1 LIGVLRIRLKG
12 AFGSVIATLYSF
24 FAKRAGNKVRVKPTR
39 LEENS
44 INRMIDFK
52 EMRSL
57 VFAIVD
63 ERFGDDVPGGLRI
76 DLVNLDRGGEGGLV
90 YLDGEI
96 VRRGPKTLDG
106 MRRLEAVEDS
116 WEDVELPVA
125 QFEDEEDD
133 PIPGAIYVQ
142 KGPTPDYLID
152 RASHTILIGW
162 KRGERSAR
170 TDEIRT
176 AITAAVADLFGN

>member
-1 LIGVLRIRLKG
+1 M
-12 AFGSVIATLYSF
+12 
-24 FAKRAGNKVRVKPTR
+24 
-39 LEENS
+39 
-44 INRMIDFK
+44 NRMIDFR

-57 VFAIVD
+57 VFAIVN
-63 ERFGDDVPGGLRI
+63 ERLGDNVPGGLRI

-96 VRRGPKTLDG
+96 VRRGTKTLDG
-106 MRRLEAVEDS
+106 MGRLEAAADS

-125 QFEDEEDD
+125 QFDDEEAD

-142 KGPTPDYLID
+142 KGATPDYLVD

-162 KRGERSAR
+162 KRGERSAK

>member
-1 LIGVLRIRLKG
+1 
-12 AFGSVIATLYSF
+12 
-24 FAKRAGNKVRVKPTR
+24 
-39 LEENS
+39 
-44 INRMIDFK
+44 MIDFK
-52 EMRSL
+52 EMESL

-63 ERFGDDVPGGLRI
+63 ERFGNNVPGGLRI

-90 YLDGEI
+90 YLDGQI
-96 VRRGPKTLDG
+96 VRRGTKTLDG
-106 MRRLEAVEDS
+106 MRRLEAVEAS

-125 QFEDEEDD
+125 QFDDEEDD
-133 PIPGAIYVQ
+133 PIVGGIYVQ

-162 KRGERSAR
+162 KRGDRFAKA
-170 TDEIRT
+170 DEIRT

>member
-1 LIGVLRIRLKG
+1 
-12 AFGSVIATLYSF
+12 
-24 FAKRAGNKVRVKPTR
+24 
-39 LEENS
+39 
-44 INRMIDFK
+44 MIDFK
-52 EMRSL
+52 AMRSL
-57 VFAIVD
+57 VFAIVE
-63 ERFGDDVPGGLRI
+63 ERFGADVPGGLRI

-96 VRRGPKTLDG
+96 VRRGTKTLDG
-106 MRRLEAVEDS
+106 MSRLEAAEDF
-116 WEDVELPVA
+116 WEDADLPVA
-125 QFEDEEDD
+125 QFDDEEDD

-162 KRGERSAR
+162 KRGGRSAKA
-170 TDEIRT
+170 DEIRT